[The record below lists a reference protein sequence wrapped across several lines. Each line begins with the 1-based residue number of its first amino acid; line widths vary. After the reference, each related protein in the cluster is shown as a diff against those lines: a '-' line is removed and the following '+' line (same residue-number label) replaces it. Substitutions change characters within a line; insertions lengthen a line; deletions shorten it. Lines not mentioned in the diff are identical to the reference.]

1 MEETMNG
8 LDELLADAALRLDDA
23 TGHLPIPR
31 PPSPSFPAGRVALRL
46 ACVLAIAGGVYVVAQ
61 RRNAPTAAEIP
72 PGFVEGRYGQEITI
86 TEIDDGDNNNATYTL
101 LATPGGGFVKVA
113 PANGST
119 PTTIAAIP
127 VAVVSNPTAAAPAD
141 PSTQVCV
148 SGTEDGV
155 TGGAGSLCGDPAQP
169 PQVLLSNRGEQGQ
182 ALVYGLPPK
191 TVAVAF
197 AAGSARY
204 WAQPLHGIAA
214 FPYPSSAATTATF
227 QAFNAAGQVIAGDQ
241 SSNDTLTQA
250 EVEAA
255 VVTRQTADALPG
267 SWFGD
272 VPLGMGYGAE
282 TVRLHGRTALTGFQ
296 GPFAV
301 QGYVPDPAR
310 PRDWVFVTTLRS
322 ADASAVR
329 QRLEGIAGGSIRST
343 LDVADGVQVLVWASD
358 SVGSKEIDRLG
369 PTIRERAPLADRA
382 VDLDI
387 PRAFQSE
394 NAFYSGG
401 VPVLEA
407 LRTDAVATVNGHHVL
422 AEADD
427 IGEIT
432 FSVAGDDP
440 SSTLVGPHLPPRAP
454 VAGGSTFAGL
464 WAVPADIGQ
473 ITLTLDDGTVLTPEV
488 IDVRPLVNAKLL
500 YLSHDHPA
508 GTIARVDTQPG

>member
-1 MEETMNG
+1 MNG

-61 RRNAPTAAEIP
+61 RRNTPTAAEIP
-72 PGFVEGRYGQEITI
+72 PGFAEGRYGQEITI
-86 TEIDDGDNNNATYTL
+86 IEIDDGDNNNATYTL
-101 LATPGGGFVKVA
+101 QATPGGGLVKVGT
-113 PANGST
+113 ANGST
-119 PTTIAAIP
+119 PTTVAA
-127 VAVVSNPTAAAPAD
+127 TAAAVVTAGPEVAPAD
-141 PSTQVCV
+141 LASQICV
-148 SGTEDGV
+148 TGIQGN
-155 TGGAGSLCGDPAQP
+155 TGGAGSACGDPAQP

-182 ALVYGLPPK
+182 AVVYGLPAK
-191 TVAVAF
+191 TAAVAF
-197 AAGSARY
+197 VAGTARY

-214 FPYPSSAATTATF
+214 FPYPVSAATTATF
-227 QAFNAAGQVIAGDQ
+227 QAFNAAGAVIASDQ
-241 SSNDTLTQA
+241 STNTTMTQA
-250 EVEAA
+250 EVETAT
-255 VVTRQTADALPG
+255 VTHQTADALPG

-272 VPLGMGYGAE
+272 VPSGMGYGAE

-301 QGYVPDPAR
+301 QGYVPDPNHSDA
-310 PRDWVFVTTLRS
+310 WVFVTTLRS
-322 ADASAVR
+322 ADADAVR
-329 QRLEGIAGGSIRST
+329 ERLDGIAGGSIRTT

-358 SVGSKEIDRLG
+358 SIGSKEIDRLV
-369 PTIRERAPLADRA
+369 PTIRERAPLPERA

-394 NAFYSGG
+394 NAFYATG
-401 VPVLEA
+401 VPVLAA
-407 LRTDAVATVNGHHVL
+407 LRTDKVATVDGHDVL

-427 IGEIT
+427 IGEIAFT
-432 FSVAGDDP
+432 VAGDN
-440 SSTLVGPHLPPRAP
+440 SGMTEVGPNLPPNTPA
-454 VAGGSTFAGL
+454 VHGSTFAGL

-500 YLSHDHPA
+500 YLPHDSPV

>member
-1 MEETMNG
+1 MNG
-8 LDELLADAALRLDDA
+8 LDELLADAARRLDDA

-46 ACVLAIAGGVYVVAQ
+46 ACILAIAGGVFVVAQ

-86 TEIDDGDNNNATYTL
+86 VEIDDGDNNNATYTL
-101 LATPGGGFVKVA
+101 QATPGGGLVKVA

-119 PTTIAAIP
+119 PTTPTTVAATAA
-127 VAVVSNPTAAAPAD
+127 AVVTAGPEVAPAD
-141 PSTQVCV
+141 PASQVCV
-148 SGTEDGV
+148 TAIQGD
-155 TGGAGSLCGDPAQP
+155 TGGAGSVCGDPAQL

-182 ALVYGLPPK
+182 AVVYGLPPN
-191 TVAVAF
+191 TAAVAF
-197 AAGSARY
+197 VAGSARY
-204 WAQPLHGIAA
+204 WAEPVHGIAA
-214 FPYPSSAATTATF
+214 FPYPASAGTTATF
-227 QAFNAAGQVIAGDQ
+227 QAFNTAGAVIASDQ
-241 SSNDTLTQA
+241 GTNTTMTQA

-255 VVTRQTADALPG
+255 TVTHQTADVLPG

-272 VPLGMGYGAE
+272 VVSGMGYGAE
-282 TVRLHGRTALTGFQ
+282 TVRLHGRTALSGFQ

-301 QGYVPDPAR
+301 QGYVPDPDR
-310 PRDWVFVTTLRS
+310 PHDWVFVTTLRS
-322 ADASAVR
+322 ADTDAVR
-329 QRLEGIAGGSIRST
+329 QRLDGIASGSIRTT
-343 LDVADGVQVLVWASD
+343 LDVADGIQVLVWASD
-358 SVGSKEIDRLG
+358 SVGSKEIDRLV
-369 PTIRERAPLADRA
+369 PTIHERAPLPDRA

-394 NAFYSGG
+394 GAFYAIG

-407 LRTDAVATVNGHHVL
+407 LRTDKVATVDGHDVL

-427 IGEIT
+427 IGEISFT
-432 FSVAGDDP
+432 VAGDD
-440 SSTLVGPHLPPRAP
+440 SGSTEVGPNLPPRTP
-454 VAGGSTFAGL
+454 VAPGSTFAGL

-500 YLSHDHPA
+500 YLPHDSPV